1 MGSDSIAHANG
12 QEPTTMLASDGKEY
26 TLAPLLM
33 EQLGEVEQFAK
44 KEHRVESL
52 ALMADFG
59 DLLTTEEKSKWLQDL
74 KQELVGTPSEN
85 KLNAGSWT
93 WMVCVTS
100 PKVVAFAGLLRLRK
114 GHPELEEEEAKNLIT
129 AEAIAKMEGTMNEL
143 IGLDAYSSGIVG
155 DDAKGGEEDQGEASS
170 G

>member
-1 MGSDSIAHANG
+1 MGSDSVALANG

-44 KEHRVESL
+44 KEHRAEVKEL
-52 ALMADFG
+52 IADLG
-59 DLLTTEEKSKWLQDL
+59 DLLSAEEKATWLQQL
-74 KQELVGTPSEN
+74 RQETVGTPSEE
-85 KLNAGSWT
+85 KLNDGAWT
-93 WMVCVTS
+93 WMICVTS
-100 PKVVAFAGLLRLRK
+100 PKVVAFAVLLRLRK
-114 GHPELEEEEAKNLIT
+114 GHPELEEEEAKDLIT

-155 DDAKGGEEDQGEASS
+155 DDAKGGEEDQGEAPS